1 MMKNIIL
8 LLFLLF
14 LTGCC
19 TIPPEK
25 GQNVNQR
32 EISNSDEQLK
42 QLGTGI
48 LTALQQSDYQ
58 SFAKHVNNDENK
70 ISEDEFQVS
79 EKNIR
84 NQFGRITGFEYL
96 TDLETP
102 LMHNL
107 IWKVQFERE
116 GKNQKTVKQELLF
129 RLILGTINGKPHV
142 ISMSFL

>member
-1 MMKNIIL
+1 MMKNIIF

-32 EISNSDEQLK
+32 EISNSDERLR
-42 QLGTGI
+42 QLGTDI
-48 LTALQQSDYQ
+48 LTALQKSDYQ
-58 SFAKHVNNDENK
+58 LFAKSVNDNENK

-79 EKNIR
+79 EKNVR
-84 NQFGRITGFEYL
+84 NQFGKITGFEYL

-107 IWKVQFERE
+107 LWKVQFERTGE
-116 GKNQKTVKQELLF
+116 NQKTVKQELLF

>member
-1 MMKNIIL
+1 MKNIIL

-48 LTALQQSDYQ
+48 LKALQQSDYQ

-107 IWKVQFERE
+107 IWKVQFERTGE
-116 GKNQKTVKQELLF
+116 NQKTVKQELLF

>member
-1 MMKNIIL
+1 MKNIIL

-107 IWKVQFERE
+107 IWKVQFERTGE
-116 GKNQKTVKQELLF
+116 NQKTVKQELLF

-142 ISMSFL
+142 IIMSFL